1 MNPFVHRLTRI
12 DHFLAK
18 GEALVLITLV
28 VVMTVV
34 VLLQVIYRYLLTQPL
49 HWSEELARY
58 LFVWISLLGAAL
70 SVQRR
75 GHFGMDFFFRM
86 LPDKG
91 RRFLTF
97 VIYLL
102 MGVVVLVLLI
112 QGIVLVEKTAAQQSP
127 AMEISMGW
135 AYACLPAGAL
145 LMAIHLLVII
155 IKEVVKKTETASC
168 KIPQG
173 QIEIL
178 NSKREIR
185 NKFK

>member
-1 MNPFVHRLTRI
+1 MFRPERFRALMNRFVCKMTQFDRL
-12 DHFLAK
+12 LAK
-18 GEALVLITLV
+18 GEGWVLITLV

-86 LPDKG
+86 FPDKG
-91 RRFLTF
+91 RRFLIF

-102 MGVVVLVLLI
+102 VGAVILVLLS
-112 QGIVLVEKTAAQQSP
+112 QGIFLVQKTAAQQSP

-135 AYACLPAGAL
+135 AYACLPVGAL

-155 IKEVVKKTETASC
+155 MKEAMEEAKTH
-168 KIPQG
+168 
-173 QIEIL
+173 
-178 NSKREIR
+178 
-185 NKFK
+185 